1 MKRVHSCIQNA
12 ARFDGQGFELRGKVT
27 VQPRKSTTF
36 LSLLTRYEV
45 FDVTWKLQ
53 RARLQ
58 CAGDKAGLD
67 SYSSADRGLD
77 PRIPVSSRV

>member
-1 MKRVHSCIQNA
+1 MHSKRT

-27 VQPRKSTTF
+27 LQLRKATNF

-53 RARLQ
+53 GGRLV

-67 SYSSADRGLD
+67 TYSIADRGLVS
-77 PRIPVSSRV
+77 RIPVSSRV